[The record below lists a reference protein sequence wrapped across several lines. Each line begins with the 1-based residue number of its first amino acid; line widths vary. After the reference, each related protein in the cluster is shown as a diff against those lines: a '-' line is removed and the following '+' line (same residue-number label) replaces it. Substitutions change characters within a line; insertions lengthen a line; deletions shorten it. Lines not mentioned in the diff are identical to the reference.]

1 MSKAKTVNCD
11 KTYTLDVA
19 SVVVSHMFYA
29 ILAMIGIVGI
39 TVLGDYFIK
48 VSSELPTGVVSL
60 AFVTGA
66 SLYAVSAFGLW
77 LAMRH
82 MSLASV
88 GVFYAVLTILA
99 MAALGVFVFGERLTS
114 REIIGILLA
123 FASLACMVRFA

>member
-1 MSKAKTVNCD
+1 MSTAKTVNCD
-11 KTYTLDVA
+11 KTYTLGVA
-19 SVVVSHMFYA
+19 SVVVSNMFYA